1 MALTDFSDA
10 DLRFKLSSDAL
21 GSRRAAIARAILRR
35 RKAERLA
42 EWLKRHGWLG
52 VLVAAVRSSAF
63 FLLPKKLNPHEGR

>member
-10 DLRFKLSSDAL
+10 ELRLKLSGDAL

-42 EWLKRHGWLG
+42 EWLKRHGRLG
-52 VLVAAVRSSAF
+52 ALVTAVRSVAF
-63 FLLPKKLNPHEGR
+63 FLLPKN